1 MTLFF
6 RFVRSTILSRAV
18 SFGPRR
24 AMAVVLNVVAALIV
38 SEFALVRSAGAD
50 EALAREHFRKG
61 VALYDKKAYQP
72 ALEEFQLAYREK
84 PSPGIKQN
92 IALCLKGMQKPVLAA
107 TAFDEAL
114 AEGKDSLK
122 PETRAAIEQELDEL
136 TKVVATIRLDVVTA
150 GDRKPVANAEI
161 AMGPDGETLAPIAD
175 WHRTIRVAPGIY
187 VFRAHVSG
195 YAEPA
200 EKKLSLLAGS
210 PVDATFEVTKSGAV
224 TLRSDVPSTVIRVDG
239 AEVGRG
245 SWSGTLLA
253 GPHKAEF
260 AAQGY
265 QTTTVPIVVI
275 AGGSVD
281 YPVVMSR
288 PADLPPYYYAA
299 PARPPPASLKK
310 FYFVGMVS
318 VDTQTLRLTSTL
330 GELPEGRRRTF
341 TGGAFGVR
349 GGVRLSRFFAAELY
363 ADVGLATAKYKL
375 PASNSGETL
384 VSQESETRITHFQV
398 TPGLRFSTAG
408 KVRFTT
414 ATGVGLHGNA
424 ISASLA
430 RSSPTQEDVDGS
442 SLTASWLM
450 DAGVQF
456 DVGSLILEGA
466 GFVDVSGIGSVRDDD
481 GNRLLLD
488 SPAARLGVRFG
499 LGFSF

>member
-1 MTLFF
+1 MSFFFF
-6 RFVRSTILSRAV
+6 RFAHSTFVPVTYSKRCVVGAV
-18 SFGPRR
+18 
-24 AMAVVLNVVAALIV
+24 AVVAVLVLLAFERTAL
-38 SEFALVRSAGAD
+38 AD
-50 EALAREHFRKG
+50 EAVAREHFRKG

-72 ALEEFQLAYREK
+72 ALDEFQLAYRER

-92 IALCLKGMQKPVLAA
+92 IALCLKGLQKPVLAA

-122 PETRAAIEQELDEL
+122 PETRAAIEQELEEL
-136 TKVVATIRLDVVTA
+136 SKIVATIRLDVVTA

-161 AMGPDGETLAPIAD
+161 TMGRDGATLSPIAD
-175 WHRTIRVAPGIY
+175 WHRTIRLAPGVY
-187 VFRAHVSG
+187 VFRAHVPG
-195 YAEPA
+195 YAEPP

-253 GPHKAEF
+253 GPHNAEF
-260 AAQGY
+260 VAQGY

-281 YPVVMSR
+281 YPVMMTR

-299 PARPPPASLKK
+299 PARPAPAPLKK

-341 TGGAFGVR
+341 TGGSFAVR
-349 GGVRLSRFFAAELY
+349 GGLRLSRFFAAELY
-363 ADVGLATAKYKL
+363 ADVGLATAKYQL
-375 PASNSGETL
+375 PSSNSGETL

-398 TPGLRFSTAG
+398 TPELRFSTAG

-430 RSSPTQEDVDGS
+430 RSSPSREDKDGS

-450 DAGVQF
+450 DAGIQF

-466 GFVDVSGIGSVRDDD
+466 GFVDVRGVGSVRDDD